1 MKEKVKPAQLYD
13 FYSAVNVIATEDIA
27 EGSLVVSCGLLGRHM
42 LIRNAS
48 KTVPEDKVNCLW
60 VAKHSMPGCN
70 ENKPTTQNYGIVYP
84 WFVVSRG
91 IDTSLSKVG
100 DAVTLSDSG
109 KYVLNTAGR
118 KVGHVL
124 RVGPLS
130 ELGDDP
136 ASGAVLIKP

>member
-1 MKEKVKPAQLYD
+1 MKEKVKAAQLYD
-13 FYSAVNVIATEDIA
+13 FYSAVNVIALEDIT

-42 LIRNAS
+42 LVRNAS
-48 KTVPEDKVNCLW
+48 KTNPEDKVNTLW
-60 VAKHSMPGCN
+60 VAKHSMPGSN
-70 ENKPTTQNYGIVYP
+70 ENKPNTGNYGMVYP
-84 WFVVSRG
+84 WFVVSKG
-91 IDTSLSKVG
+91 IDTSNAKVG
-100 DAVTLSDSG
+100 DPITLSEAG

-136 ASGAVLIKP
+136 ASGAVLLKP